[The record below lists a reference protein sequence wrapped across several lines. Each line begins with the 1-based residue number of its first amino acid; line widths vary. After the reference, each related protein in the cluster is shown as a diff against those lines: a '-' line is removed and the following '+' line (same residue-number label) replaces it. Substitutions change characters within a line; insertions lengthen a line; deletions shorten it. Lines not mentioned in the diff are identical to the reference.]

1 MAYQVII
8 PAAGQGKRMGAGKN
22 KVLLELNNIPVL
34 IHTLKV
40 FDEDELCDG
49 IILAVN
55 PLDTAEFKSLIN
67 KYKVK
72 KVLDLV
78 PGGKERQDS
87 IYNALKTVKNTGII
101 LVHDAARP
109 FILKEHIHR
118 LLDTA
123 QETGAAIIGVPAKDT
138 MKTVGNHVVMAT
150 VERSSL
156 WAVQTPQAFRFSV
169 LYKAYEH
176 AEKEHFIGTDDSSLV
191 ERISHPVTMVEGDY
205 DNIKLTTKEDL
216 FFAQAIIKKR
226 QGSY

>member
-101 LVHDAARP
+101 IVHDAARP

-118 LLDTA
+118 
-123 QETGAAIIGVPAKDT
+123 
-138 MKTVGNHVVMAT
+138 
-150 VERSSL
+150 
-156 WAVQTPQAFRFSV
+156 
-169 LYKAYEH
+169 Y
-176 AEKEHFIGTDDSSLV
+176 
-191 ERISHPVTMVEGDY
+191 
-205 DNIKLTTKEDL
+205 
-216 FFAQAIIKKR
+216 
-226 QGSY
+226 